1 MSSQFFSR
9 KLIAGLVLVALFAS
23 GCFKDKLQ
31 KTYTLMYP
39 VYEEKSVVLAN
50 IKSNSPEEVR
60 EAGKIFLYGDY
71 IFLNEINKGVHI
83 IDNSNP
89 SSPVNK
95 AFISIPGN
103 IDIAVKGNILYADFY
118 TEMVAIDI
126 SNPLD
131 AKLTALV
138 SNVFPERQWVSGF
151 VPDPNKV
158 IIDWIE
164 KDTTVEVDRDG
175 GLFGGWWGRGFALAS
190 MDASFSSG
198 GKSAVGVAG
207 SMSRFAIVQNY
218 LYAVNLSSLQT
229 YSIAN
234 AGDPQFVRT
243 NPMGWNIETIYPF
256 KDKLFIGSATGMFI
270 FDISNLSAPE
280 NRGAF
285 NHTRAC
291 DPVVADDNYAFVTL
305 RAGTFCEGTAN
316 QLDVI
321 NVSNVYSP
329 TLVRTYAM
337 TNPHGLA
344 KDGNTLFICDG
355 SDGLKVLDVSNVN
368 DIKVKQHLKGM
379 ETFDVIAFN
388 KKILLVTK
396 SGLRQYDYSDL
407 NNIRLLSTISVN
419 K

>member
-9 KLIAGLVLVALFAS
+9 KLITGLMLVALLAS
-23 GCFKDKLQ
+23 GCFKDKLTR
-31 KTYTLMYP
+31 TYTLMYP
-39 VYEEKSVVLAN
+39 VYEEKSTVLAN
-50 IKSNSPEEVR
+50 IKSNSPQEVG
-60 EAGKIFLYGDY
+60 EPGKVYLYGDY

-89 SSPVNK
+89 SSPTNK
-95 AFISIPGN
+95 AFIKIPGN
-103 IDIAVKGNILYADFY
+103 IDIAVKGNTLYADLY
-118 TEMVAIDI
+118 TEMLAIDI

-131 AKLTALV
+131 AKLSALV
-138 SNVFPERQWVSGF
+138 SNVFPERQWTSGF
-151 VPDPNKV
+151 IPDPNKV
-158 IIDWIE
+158 IVDWIS

-175 GLFGGWWGRGFALAS
+175 SLLGRWLGGGIAFSA
-190 MDASFSSG
+190 MDAASG
-198 GKSAVGVAG
+198 SAGKSVMGVAG

-218 LYAVNLSSLQT
+218 LYAVNRSSLQT

-234 AGDPQFVRT
+234 TADPQFVQSS
-243 NPMGWNIETIYPF
+243 PMGWNIETIYPF

-270 FDISNLSAPE
+270 FNISNLAAPV
-280 NRGAF
+280 NTGSF
-285 NHTRAC
+285 SHSRAC

-321 NVSNVYSP
+321 DVTNVYSP
-329 TLVRTYAM
+329 KLVRTYTM

-355 SDGLKVLDVSNVN
+355 KDGLKVMDASNVN
-368 DIKVKQHLKGM
+368 DIKLKHHLKGM

-388 KKILLVTK
+388 KKILLVTTG
-396 SGLRQYDYSDL
+396 GLKQYDYSDL
-407 NNIRLLSTISVN
+407 SNIRLLSTISVN